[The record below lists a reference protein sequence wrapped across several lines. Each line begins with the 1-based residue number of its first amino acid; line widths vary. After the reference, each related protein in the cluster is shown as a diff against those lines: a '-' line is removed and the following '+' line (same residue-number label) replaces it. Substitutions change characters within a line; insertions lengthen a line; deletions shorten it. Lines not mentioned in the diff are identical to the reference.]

1 MLEDFYLITRMQQ
14 NDETALHEVIER
26 YKSYVYVIV
35 NQIIG
40 SAMQLQDIEEV
51 CNDVFYKL
59 WSNAEKISIEKGNL
73 KVYLASIARNTAK
86 NKLRDLKLATVPIQ
100 DNDVIEI
107 PDPFEHMEKQEIS
120 LKINN
125 ALNFLNPQERSIL
138 VKYYYY
144 YEPIPKIS
152 KEIGIGKNTIKSIL
166 KRGREKLEKYL
177 IKGGL

>member
-14 NDETALHEVIER
+14 KDETSLDEVIER

-59 WSNAEKISIEKGNL
+59 WSNAEKFSIEKGNL

-107 PDPFEHMEKQEIS
+107 PDPFEHMEKQEVS

-177 IKGGL
+177 IEGGL